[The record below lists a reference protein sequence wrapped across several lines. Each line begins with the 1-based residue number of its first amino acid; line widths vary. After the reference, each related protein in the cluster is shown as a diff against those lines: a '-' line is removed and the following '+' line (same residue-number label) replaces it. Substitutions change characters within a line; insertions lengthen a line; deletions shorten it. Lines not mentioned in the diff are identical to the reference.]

1 MNQKK
6 RYRTFSGVFKLPEIL
21 GFPSPVFWKIMPVC
35 IVVIIVSVL
44 LSTAIT
50 SIIPIVIGL
59 FVTGVVVTYIRV
71 LCSRY
76 GAHFIEKLQ
85 SYWFDQNFVF
95 VHKNRIMSNILKRKN
110 ESKV

>member
-1 MNQKK
+1 MNVKK
-6 RYRTFSGVFKLPEIL
+6 RYRTFSGVYKLPEIL
-21 GFPSPVFWKIMPVC
+21 GFPSPVFWKILPVG
-35 IVVIIVSVL
+35 VVVVIVSVL
-44 LSTAIT
+44 LSTTLT

-59 FVTGVVVTYIRV
+59 IVTLIIAMYIRM

-76 GAHFIEKLQ
+76 GVHFIEKLQ

-95 VHKNRIMSNILKRKN
+95 VRKNRLMSNILKRNN